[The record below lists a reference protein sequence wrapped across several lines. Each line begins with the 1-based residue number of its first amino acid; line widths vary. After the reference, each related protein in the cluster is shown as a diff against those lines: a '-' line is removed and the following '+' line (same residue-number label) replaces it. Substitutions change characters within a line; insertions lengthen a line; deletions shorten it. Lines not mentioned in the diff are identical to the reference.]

1 MAFFQS
7 QPSSPW
13 TRQPIFRV
21 PGVVMG
27 LIFLLVAAHVARIM
41 VPGPLSDRLIT
52 RFAFIP
58 ARYSHA
64 FLAAHNVDPGSL
76 LDRTVP
82 FVSYMALHN
91 DFTHL
96 AVNSLWLLA
105 FGPIVARRFG
115 ASLFLLFF
123 LVCGVVAAFTHLA
136 FNWGSLL
143 PVIGASGA
151 ISGLMGA
158 GLRLL
163 PTQAP
168 WAHPGE
174 EDLAP
179 IFSRQIVI
187 FTVIWLAINLAAG
200 LTGFGLVGEKG
211 MIAWQA
217 HVGGYLTGLLLAGPF
232 DRLRDRLPHKLLR

>member
-1 MAFFQS
+1 MAFFQTQHS
-7 QPSSPW
+7 NPW

-21 PGVVMG
+21 PGVVVG
-27 LIFLLVAAHVARIM
+27 LILFLVLAHVARIM
-41 VPGPLSDRLIT
+41 VPDTLSDRLIN

-64 FLAAHNVDPGSL
+64 FLATHNVDPGNF
-76 LDRTVP
+76 LDRAVP

-96 AVNSLWLLA
+96 AINSLWLLA

-115 ASLFLLFF
+115 GPVFLLFF
-123 LVCGVVAAFTHLA
+123 LVCGIIAAAAHMI
-136 FNWGSLL
+136 FNWGSLM

-158 GLRLL
+158 GMRLL

-168 WAHPGE
+168 WAHAGE
-174 EDLAP
+174 EELAP

-187 FTVIWLAINLAAG
+187 FTAIWMVINLAAG
-200 LTGFGLVGEKG
+200 LTGFGLAMGEMG
-211 MIAWQA
+211 QIAWEA
-217 HVGGYLTGLLLAGPF
+217 HVGGYLAGLLLAGPF
-232 DRLRDRLPHKLLR
+232 DRLRPRLAA